1 MSSYNLDARLQTQE
15 VYLDSQYA
23 TLNNTNGE
31 NSNVYFFLNAPIS
44 VPNDHDI
51 VLRIDNFVLPISF
64 FVINNETNSLVVNSV
79 PYTIPVG
86 NYNAIDLKTELDA
99 LLPTITVSFD
109 ENNNKFTFTSASPF
123 TLNSSST
130 CFRKL
135 GFSENTNHVAVLVG
149 PDYVL
154 TSDFVCNLAGTSLV
168 YIDIPN
174 LTTKNISSRNGGGY
188 TSIIKSVVVDVP
200 YGAILTYTNNTNSAV
215 VLKEKYISFFQI
227 RLLDD
232 QYKLLDLNN
241 QNFTLTLE
249 LFFYYN
255 GQQVLTGDNLID
267 AVRQQEEIKRNLL
280 NKQNNG

>member
-15 VYLDSQYA
+15 IYLDSQYA
-23 TLNNTNGE
+23 TVNNTGGE
-31 NSNVYFFLNAPIS
+31 NSNVYFFLNAPITI
-44 VPNDHDI
+44 PNDHDI
-51 VLRIDNFVLPISF
+51 VLRVDNFVLPISF
-64 FVINNETNSLVVNSV
+64 FVINNESNILVINSV
-79 PYTIPVG
+79 VYTIPVG
-86 NYNAIDLKTELDA
+86 NYNAIDLKNEIDG
-99 LLPTITVSFD
+99 LLATITVSFD

-123 TLNSSST
+123 TLNSTST
-130 CFRKL
+130 CFRKI
-135 GFSENTNHVAVLVG
+135 GFSENTNHTAVLVG
-149 PDYVL
+149 LDYVL

-174 LTTKNISSRNGGGY
+174 LTTKNISSKNGGGY
-188 TSIIKSVVVDVP
+188 TSIIKSIVVDVP

-215 VLKEKYISFFQI
+215 VLREKYISFFQI

-255 GQQVLTGDNLID
+255 GQTLLTGDNLTD

-280 NKQNNG
+280 NKQE

>member
-15 VYLDSQYA
+15 IYLDSQYA
-23 TLNNTNGE
+23 TVNNTNGK

-64 FVINNETNSLVVNSV
+64 FVINNETNTLVVNSV
-79 PYTIPVG
+79 SYIIPVG
-86 NYNAIDLKTELDA
+86 NYNAIDLKTEMDA

-130 CFRKL
+130 CFRKI

-149 PDYVL
+149 LDYVL

-174 LTTKNISSRNGGGY
+174 LTTKNISSKNGGGY
-188 TSIIKSVVVDVP
+188 TSIVKSVVVDVP

-232 QYKLLDLNN
+232 QYQLLDLNN
-241 QNFTLTLE
+241 QNFTLTFE

-280 NKQNNG
+280 NKQE

>member
-15 VYLDSQYA
+15 IYLDSQFA
-23 TLNNTNGE
+23 TVNNTNGQ

-64 FVINNETNSLVVNSV
+64 FVINNQTNTLVVNSV
-79 PYTIPVG
+79 SYTIPVG
-86 NYNAIDLKTELDA
+86 NYNAIDLKNEMDG
-99 LLPTITVSFD
+99 LLATITVGFD
-109 ENNNKFTFTSASPF
+109 ENNNKFTFTSANPF
-123 TLNSSST
+123 TLNLTST
-130 CFRKL
+130 CFRKI
-135 GFSENTNHVAVLVG
+135 GFSENVNHVAVLVG
-149 PDYVL
+149 LDYVL

-168 YIDIPN
+168 YVDIPN
-174 LTTKNISSRNGGGY
+174 LTTKNISSKNGGGY
-188 TSIIKSVVVDVP
+188 TSIVKSVVVDVP

-232 QYKLLDLNN
+232 QYELLDLNN

-255 GQQVLTGDNLID
+255 GQQLLTGDNLVE

-280 NKQNNG
+280 NKQE